1 VVSVPFSVS
10 SIIDG
15 ARFSRADWRYYLSES
30 QITLAQYGKRNTP
43 MNAEGLLAFVVVAR
57 ARSLSR
63 AADELGLGQPT
74 ISDRLRALE
83 RELGAA
89 LVRRQGR
96 GVALTPEGE
105 AFLPY
110 ARRALDVLKQGA
122 ESARAAHGG
131 SGGRVSIAVTVTAGA
146 YLFAPALVAFQ
157 KEHPDVVVHVRS
169 AHSWESPGLLLDDV
183 VHLALTSGAI
193 VHPQIETV
201 AEFRG
206 KLALVTRADQPLAQ
220 AGRVTRADLL
230 GKQLLVSYWGPAY
243 QRFLEDVKAGQTPKR
258 WLELSPVELVKG
270 MLLAGVGLSVVPEVS
285 VKEELAEGRL
295 AAVSLADAKLP
306 DWHIALSRRAN
317 RAANPAAE
325 ALAETLTR
333 LLPRL
338 TS

>member
-1 VVSVPFSVS
+1 MTE
-10 SIIDG
+10 D
-15 ARFSRADWRYYLSES
+15 
-30 QITLAQYGKRNTP
+30 Q
-43 MNAEGLLAFVVVAR
+43 LLAFLTVAR
-57 ARSLSR
+57 TRSLSR

-83 RELGAA
+83 REIGAA

-110 ARRALDVLKQGA
+110 AQRALDVMKQGA
-122 ESARAAHGG
+122 ESARATHGG

-146 YLFAPALVAFQ
+146 FLFAPALVAFQ
-157 KEHPDVVVHVRS
+157 KEHPDVEVRVRS

-206 KLALVTRADQPLAQ
+206 RLALVTRADHPLAQ
-220 AGRVTRADLL
+220 SGQVARADLL
-230 GKQLLVSYWGPAY
+230 GEQLLVSYWGPAY
-243 QRFLEDVKAGQTPKR
+243 QRFLEDVKAGETPKR
-258 WLELSPVELVKG
+258 WMELSPVELVKG
-270 MLLAGVGLSVVPEVS
+270 MLLAGVGVSVVPEVA
-285 VKEELAEGRL
+285 VKADIRDQILKPL
-295 AAVSLADAKLP
+295 VLTDAKLP
-306 DWHIALSRRAN
+306 DWHIALSRRAH
-317 RAANPAAE
+317 RAANPAAD
-325 ALAETLTR
+325 ALAVMLTR
-333 LLPRL
+333 LLPKL